1 MTIYGVPELLGHS
14 FDYLAHIAVSLSIL
28 DDVLPPELAFFVSV
42 FVPGLLRRQ
51 QWVFAIC
58 VDRNTCCALQITEE
72 LLHCI
77 HL

>member
-1 MTIYGVPELLGHS
+1 MPALLGHS
-14 FDYLAHIAVSLSIL
+14 FDYLAQIVVSLSIL
-28 DDVLPPELAFFVSV
+28 DEVLTPELAFFVSV
-42 FVPGLLRRQ
+42 FVPGLLRKQ

-58 VDRNTCCALQITEE
+58 VDKNTCCELQITEE